1 MGGGDQG
8 RPVGLLTR
16 FLHRLR
22 RLARLNRID
31 LRLLLSGA
39 VQDVI
44 QVKFNGILLSGPT
57 RGDDGWWIFSLTP
70 RHFALGPN
78 LVSVRAPGSPDSIV
92 IEKLEVQVD
101 YQD

>member
-1 MGGGDQG
+1 
-8 RPVGLLTR
+8 
-16 FLHRLR
+16 
-22 RLARLNRID
+22 

-39 VQDVI
+39 PVQDVI
-44 QVKFNGILLSGPT
+44 QVKLNGILLSEPT
-57 RGDDGWWIFSLTP
+57 RGGGGWWIYSLTP

-78 LVSVRAPGSPDSIV
+78 LVSVRVPGAPEAIT